1 MGHFWKPEE
10 NKSRSHASRKL
21 QDLSFR
27 ESETEGGLQYVHNTN
42 QHYSLSQQRQS
53 LPIYHY
59 RKEIL
64 YMLEKYSVLVVV
76 GETGS
81 GKSTQIPQY
90 LMEAGW
96 TQGNRLVAC
105 TQPRRLAAQELA
117 QRVAEE
123 KNCAIGQEVG
133 YSVRFED
140 RTTPGVTQIK
150 FLTDGMAMREMMLDP
165 LLSQYSVIM
174 IDEAHERSLYTDIII
189 GLLKKVLKRRDDL
202 KVIISSATL

>member
-1 MGHFWKPEE
+1 MYTTQTNTIPSP
-10 NKSRSHASRKL
+10 NNANRSPFITTVRLGRAVTAPDHIL
-21 QDLSFR
+21 TTQ
-27 ESETEGGLQYVHNTN
+27 TG
-42 QHYSLSQQRQS
+42 
-53 LPIYHY
+53 
-59 RKEIL
+59 KEIL

-150 FLTDGMAMREMMLDP
+150 FLTDGMYVP
-165 LLSQYSVIM
+165 CS
-174 IDEAHERSLYTDIII
+174 RS
-189 GLLKKVLKRRDDL
+189 
-202 KVIISSATL
+202 